1 MTAPK
6 PKPQE
11 CWGLYDASGKLWAV
25 HETYGG
31 ADIQK
36 FREDKRRPQ
45 PSGHPAF
52 TSGWTIRRV
61 TVTPSDKNGGEG

>member
-11 CWGLYDASGKLWAV
+11 CWGLYDASGKLV
-25 HETYGG
+25 
-31 ADIQK
+31 DLNL
-36 FREDKRRPQ
+36 FREELVEVRFDEQ
-45 PSGHPAF
+45 GLEDALLA
-52 TSGWTIRRV
+52 GWTIRRV